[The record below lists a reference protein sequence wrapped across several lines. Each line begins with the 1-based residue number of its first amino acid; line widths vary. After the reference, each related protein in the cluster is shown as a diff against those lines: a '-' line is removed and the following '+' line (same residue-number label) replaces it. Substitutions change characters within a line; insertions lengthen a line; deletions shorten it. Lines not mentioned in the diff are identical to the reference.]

1 MGAVGRRFLKLYAKW
16 KEDGVPF
23 DALDY
28 SIETPVG
35 CGVVR

>member
-1 MGAVGRRFLKLYAKW
+1 MGRRFLKLYAKW